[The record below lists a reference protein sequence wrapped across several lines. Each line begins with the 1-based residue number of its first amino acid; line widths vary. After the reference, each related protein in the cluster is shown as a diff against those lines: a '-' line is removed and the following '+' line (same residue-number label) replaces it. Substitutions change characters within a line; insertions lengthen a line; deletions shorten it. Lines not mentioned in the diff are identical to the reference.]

1 MKKATEVVRFFFFSE
16 LDLESG
22 KSIIFVN
29 KRAICYY
36 KNEINMKRISEYFE
50 NETQSLLQ
58 RYSNIESLIPKI
70 KKPKNSDTL
79 PEGSYHTGEE
89 GRFLEELIKSILNKH
104 LPESLRA
111 ISGFILRPATQI
123 GKDDSRRIRDQ
134 KTDLHSTQ
142 LDIIV
147 YDIKSYPV
155 FETFGDFAIVPP
167 EGVIAIISVKKN
179 LYFGQIENEIKAL
192 NYAASLCWTYNY
204 REDSSGYKGHEII
217 KGPITALITFK
228 NKANKADLSGDIM
241 NILSLIYDE
250 STPADSMIKQIS
262 VINEMTLFRGKE
274 RFERNKK
281 FRIPFIKYNHT
292 ERINFPIQMILRSI
306 LEIYYDQTRSTL
318 KVRPGYIDFD
328 TSTLQETEFN
338 GKLFTTKIKLDFE
351 FMETQRGFLTNEL

>member
-1 MKKATEVVRFFFFSE
+1 LKKVLYFSAYH
-16 LDLESG
+16 
-22 KSIIFVN
+22 IV
-29 KRAICYY
+29 ICHYN
-36 KNEINMKRISEYFE
+36 NEISMKRISEYFE
-50 NETQSLLQ
+50 NETQSLLH
-58 RYSNIESLIPKI
+58 RYSNIESLIPKV
-70 KKPKNSDTL
+70 KKPKNSDSI

-111 ISGFILRPATQI
+111 VSGFILRPATQI
-123 GKDDSRRIRDQ
+123 GKDDTRRIRDQ

-147 YDIKSYPV
+147 YDLKSYPV
-155 FETFGDFAIVPP
+155 FETFGDFAIAPP

-204 REDSSGYKGHEII
+204 REDSAGYKGQEII
-217 KGPITALITFK
+217 KGPITALLTFK
-228 NKANKADLSGDIM
+228 NKAINRDLSGDIM
-241 NILSLIYDE
+241 NILSSTYDE

-274 RFERNKK
+274 RFEDEK
-281 FRIPFIKYNHT
+281 FRIPFIKFNHA

-306 LEIYYDQTRSTL
+306 LEVYYDQTRSTL
-318 KVRPGYIDFD
+318 QVRPGYIDFD
-328 TSTLQETEFN
+328 TKTLQEKEFN
-338 GKLFTTKIKLDFE
+338 GKLVTTKIKLDFE
-351 FMETQRGFLTNEL
+351 FMENQREFLTNETESE